1 MLPPILEIHAVWH
14 PEDEHQA
21 GPFFEALLA
30 HFRGTPF
37 SGLIGGAVEVY
48 KRSHAWGDNE
58 APPRPIDL
66 PGDTSGILEAPR
78 ICVVVPLV
86 GTGLDAAFLTPAW
99 SGYLQAVLDA
109 EAKDKAIVQVFP
121 VLLPGCRTGA
131 HTQALLGR
139 HQMITQTHGDGALD
153 HGATCRDLV
162 QGIVQRRT
170 GKRIKVFIS
179 HTKKAGQSEDI
190 EGLVKAVRDAISSTR
205 LYAFFDAQDI
215 QPGDDWSETL
225 IKEAQNSAMLAI
237 RTDLYPSRPW
247 CQREMLTAKLAGV
260 PVVTVDAVGHS
271 EERGSFLMDHIA
283 RVAVS
288 RIATGWDRESILV
301 ALNLLVDECLKRELW
316 TEQRLAAA
324 GREGLKDAWW
334 AAHAPEPVTL
344 SPKLHEIGSANLGE
358 TVKILHPDPPLG
370 APELEALLSIADLAK
385 IKIDVMTPR
394 QYAARGGA

>member
-14 PEDEHQA
+14 PEDGHQA
-21 GPFFEALLA
+21 EPFFESLLA

-48 KRSHAWGDNE
+48 RRSHSWGDNQ

-66 PGDTSGILEAPR
+66 QGDISGILEAPR
-78 ICVVVPLV
+78 ICVVIPLV
-86 GTGLDAAFLTPAW
+86 GTGLDAALLTPAW
-99 SGYLQAVLDA
+99 SAYLQAILDA
-109 EAKDKAIVQVFP
+109 EAKDKAVTQVFP

-139 HQMITQTHGDGALD
+139 HQMIAQTGGDGALD
-153 HGATCRDLV
+153 HDAICRDIV

-170 GKRIKVFIS
+170 GSRIKVFIS
-179 HTKKAGQSEDI
+179 HTKKAGQGEDI
-190 EGLVKAVRDAISSTR
+190 ESLVKAVRDAISSTR
-205 LYAFFDAQDI
+205 LHAFFDAQDI

-225 IKEAQNSAMLAI
+225 IHEAQNSAMLAI

-247 CQREMLTAKLAGV
+247 CQREMLTAKLAGL
-260 PVVTVDAVGHS
+260 PVVTVDSVGHS

-283 RVAVS
+283 RVAVTRS
-288 RIATGWDRESILV
+288 GPSWDRKSILV

-316 TEQRLAAA
+316 TEQRNAAA
-324 GREGLKDAWW
+324 DRVDLKDAWW

-344 SPKLHEIGSANLGE
+344 SPKLHEIAGAISGE
-358 TVKILHPDPPLG
+358 TIRILHPDPPLG
-370 APELEALLSIADLAK
+370 APELEALQSIADLAK